1 MLSGTLGFDSSAHIS
16 SVNWIDAMM
25 SCSGLNCVRPFLAT
39 VNGVHSPLFSR
50 LSSVFM
56 MEIEVRAKFISVS
69 SVSF

>member
-1 MLSGTLGFDSSAHIS
+1 MLSGTLGFASSAHIS

-50 LSSVFM
+50 FSSVFM
-56 MEIEVRAKFISVS
+56 MEIDVRAKFISMS